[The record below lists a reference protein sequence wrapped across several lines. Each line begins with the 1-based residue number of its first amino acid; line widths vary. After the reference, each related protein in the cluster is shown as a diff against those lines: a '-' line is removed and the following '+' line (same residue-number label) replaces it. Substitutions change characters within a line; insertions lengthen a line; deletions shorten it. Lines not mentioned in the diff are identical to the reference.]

1 MQNRGMREPEVVS
14 HFIRW
19 LEEEGWS
26 CRQEVDGCDIVA
38 ERGGAILYAEA
49 KGDTKAPGLDVDTLY
64 GQLLR
69 RSSSVGGSTTLGVV
83 VPVSARAKALR
94 VSAEIRSRLGIV
106 VFVVAEDGAIEEIG
120 GL

>member
-1 MQNRGMREPEVVS
+1 MRETEVVS

-69 RSSSVGGSTTLGVV
+69 RSSRVEGSTTLGVV

-94 VSAEIRSRLGIV
+94 VRAEIRSRLGIV